1 MKTMTGWMLASPWRA
16 LSLCYALVLLAGLG
30 VAGFPA

>member
-1 MKTMTGWMLASPWRA
+1 MKTTSDWILKSPWRV

>member
-16 LSLCYALVLLAGLG
+16 LSLCYALVLLALG